1 MTTNDDERKLMA
13 TKREVKVHGK
23 VRWEVDFGKDPL
35 TGDKKRKYCESE
47 SEADKAIS
55 DYDKE
60 VKRNGEY
67 WARLMP
73 GLVPTWPVRQ
83 NHCPYLPCHRPCRA
97 FFENHAS
104 GRTIGAGPSRQRQ
117 AGC

>member
-1 MTTNDDERKLMA
+1 MTTKVTTNDDERKIMA

-35 TGDKKRKYCESE
+35 TGDKKRRYCESE

-60 VKRNGEY
+60 MVND
-67 WARLMP
+67 
-73 GLVPTWPVRQ
+73 
-83 NHCPYLPCHRPCRA
+83 NH
-97 FFENHAS
+97 FFPLA
-104 GRTIGAGPSRQRQ
+104 TIIICQ
-117 AGC
+117 